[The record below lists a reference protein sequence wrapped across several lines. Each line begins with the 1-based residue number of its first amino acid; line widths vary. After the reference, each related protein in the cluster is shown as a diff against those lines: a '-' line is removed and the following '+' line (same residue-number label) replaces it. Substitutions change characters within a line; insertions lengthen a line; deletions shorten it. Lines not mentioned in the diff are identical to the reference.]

1 MTGPPRLASPTPE
14 GECQLA
20 GLGILGSKAEV
31 VIGKPNACGV
41 GLVRLGVKARDVGV
55 SDDRLPTDVDTGSSR
70 DLIAMLVLAE
80 ITRADLPFGA
90 PLELHCLIG
99 SLNDLLPE
107 GFRSRKPQGLVLYEE
122 ELE

>member
-1 MTGPPRLASPTPE
+1 M
-14 GECQLA
+14 
-20 GLGILGSKAEV
+20 I
-31 VIGKPNACGV
+31 
-41 GLVRLGVKARDVGV
+41 
-55 SDDRLPTDVDTGSSR
+55 DDRLPTDVDTGSSR